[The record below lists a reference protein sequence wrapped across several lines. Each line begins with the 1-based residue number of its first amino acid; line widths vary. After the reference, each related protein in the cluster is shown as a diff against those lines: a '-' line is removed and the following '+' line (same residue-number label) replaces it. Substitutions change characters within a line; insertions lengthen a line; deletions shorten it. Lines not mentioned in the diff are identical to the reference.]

1 MPSNFFFIQK
11 CVVSFCTENKPTCFL
26 GHFRNHPII
35 FYDYKTVV
43 LVDRNPYFYFDYIE
57 YVLFADGLDSNIADV
72 RKLSEQYFSNKED
85 LHSVFQLHNLSPSR
99 RIALRKFHNED
110 ASYLDIIEPVMQPTV
125 NKNSKSHNHGLNEE
139 ELATLYTEQAE
150 IETNTYLKV
159 KNLIP
164 KDFHQPKNQINSYG
178 VVPDME
184 TCEKLME
191 KYEMVWANSLEI
203 ALVELD
209 VAIDNEIANGC
220 EGIYEIMNLL
230 ALRMELNLFLMNETN
245 YGDTWR
251 ELSRGLIKFHIESP
265 ADHHINVT
273 MNNSHSQDMNM
284 KQIAIFLMTFLQ
296 KKQKFEPNI
305 FSQLNPTSAHDC
317 AAFTS
322 LGEIIISQIQE

>member
-1 MPSNFFFIQK
+1 MI
-11 CVVSFCTENKPTCFL
+11 
-26 GHFRNHPII
+26 
-35 FYDYKTVV
+35 YKTVV

-57 YVLFADGLDSNIADV
+57 YVLFADGLDSNIVDV

-85 LHSVFQLHNLSPSR
+85 LHSVFQLHNVSPSR
-99 RIALRKFHNED
+99 RIALQKFYNED

-150 IETNTYLKV
+150 IEANTYLKV

-164 KDFHQPKNQINSYG
+164 KDFYQTKNQINSYG
-178 VVPDME
+178 EVPDIE

-191 KYEMVWANSLEI
+191 KYKMVWANSLEI

-209 VAIDNEIANGC
+209 VAIDDEIANGC

-230 ALRMELNLFLMNETN
+230 LLRMELNLFLMNETN

-251 ELSRGLIKFHIESP
+251 ELSHGLIKFRIESP
-265 ADHHINVT
+265 ANQIPFA
-273 MNNSHSQDMNM
+273 QDQSNPYLQDLNM
-284 KQIAIFLMTFLQ
+284 SKEIAIFLMTFLQ
-296 KKQKFEPNI
+296 KKQNFEPNI
-305 FSQLNPTSAHDC
+305 FSQLNPTSASDC